1 LKLLGLLGGGV
12 MKRYPIDKLYE
23 EMEFIAYYNHWDYE
37 TLMNME
43 HRERA
48 KWCQQISKINQNI
61 NGEKEKKNIFDNI
74 LFQNQHQNFL

>member
-1 LKLLGLLGGGV
+1 
-12 MKRYPIDKLYE
+12 MKQYPIKKLYE

-61 NGEKEKKNIFDNI
+61 NGEKENKNIFEFNKEKLKIKCERKMRNI
-74 LFQNQHQNFL
+74 FSKYKK